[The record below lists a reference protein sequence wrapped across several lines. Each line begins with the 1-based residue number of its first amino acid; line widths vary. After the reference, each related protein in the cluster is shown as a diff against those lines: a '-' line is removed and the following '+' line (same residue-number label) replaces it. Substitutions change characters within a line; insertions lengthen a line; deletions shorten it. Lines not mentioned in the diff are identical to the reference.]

1 MKIVFT
7 AAEQTSFRNLNKKLA
22 DLIGTIPGCGKAAS
36 AIREQAD
43 EPIDFKAFARK
54 INSEQVALS
63 TDESGDLV
71 LWINP
76 ETVEAS
82 IELAV
87 EQYSIGIE
95 IACALYPVFR
105 LAKRLFTGF
114 AEKMNTFAK
123 RFEPKQ
129 NPLFDTTVTVSPV
142 DENGA
147 VRSDCTIVAAH
158 QDLVVVSFYEDN
170 SFSKK
175 SYGLTRLVGG
185 IYIEQSK
192 VFDTLLEVIE
202 TTGIPVNDW
211 DIKRGAI

>member
-43 EPIDFKAFARK
+43 EPIDFKSFARK

-105 LAKRLFTGF
+105 LAKRLFAGF

-123 RFEPKQ
+123 RFEPAR
-129 NPLFDTTVTVSPV
+129 NPLLGTKVTIYDGADGHVVYENCEICVAGV
-142 DENGA
+142 DVIIATLDPAYSG
-147 VRSDCTIVAAH
+147 DKHWVAA
-158 QDLVVVSFYEDN
+158 
-170 SFSKK
+170 
-175 SYGLTRLVGG
+175 RLVNDRYVFQGELADG
-185 IYIEQSK
+185 IEPAI
-192 VFDTLLEVIE
+192 TIL
-202 TTGIPVNDW
+202 
-211 DIKRGAI
+211 GAEFSDLDFYTK

>member
-1 MKIVFT
+1 MKIIIT
-7 AAEQTSFRNLNKKLA
+7 AAEQTSFRNLNKKMA

-87 EQYSIGIE
+87 EQYSISIE

-114 AEKMNTFAK
+114 AEKMETFAM
-123 RFEPKQ
+123 RFVPKQ

-142 DENGA
+142 DENGD
-147 VRSDCTIVAAH
+147 VRSNCAVVAAY
-158 QDLVVVSFYEDN
+158 QDMVVVSFFQDY
-170 SFSKK
+170 FATTK
-175 SYGLTRLVGG
+175 SYGVARLVGST
-185 IYIEQSK
+185 YVEMSK
-192 VFDTLLEVIE
+192 ACASLAAAVDS
-202 TTGIPVNDW
+202 TGIAFDEW
-211 DIKRGAI
+211 EIKRGAI